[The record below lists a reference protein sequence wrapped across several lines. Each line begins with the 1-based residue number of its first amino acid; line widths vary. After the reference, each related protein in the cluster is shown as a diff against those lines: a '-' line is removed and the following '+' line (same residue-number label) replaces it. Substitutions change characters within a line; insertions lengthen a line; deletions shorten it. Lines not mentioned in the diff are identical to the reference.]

1 VTGPG
6 GRSRPVESGPG
17 GRSRPAE
24 PDPGLEAVLRPGG
37 IGSLELP
44 HRIVTGAM
52 HLGIE
57 RRDDGGAAMAA
68 FYAARARGGA
78 GLMVTGGAAVNRV
91 GAGGRAYAVLD
102 DPADQARLGRVA
114 DEVHAAGGLIA
125 LQLFHAGRYAF
136 EATYGLQPV
145 APSAVYSRFSGT
157 EPAAMTEAE
166 VEETID
172 AFAAGAAVARRLGFD
187 AVEIMGS
194 EGYLL
199 DQFVSPLTNR
209 RDDEWGGD
217 ADRRQRFPLAVLS
230 RVKAEAGPDVP
241 VVVRFSGA
249 DLMDGGTP
257 ADEVAGLARALA
269 LAGADALNVGVGWHE
284 ARVPTVQAVVPPGA
298 WVPVA
303 EAVKAA
309 VKAAGGAAG
318 RVPVMASNRINRLEL
333 AESILAGTDL
343 DFVSMARPW
352 LADAEL
358 LARARKGLPVNVCIG
373 CNQACIDRSLVDEA
387 VSCMVNPRAGRELE
401 LPAPS
406 VIRPA
411 RRRLRAA
418 VLGGGPAG
426 LQAAHQLVLAGHEV
440 DLYEAGDELGGQFR
454 LARRVPG
461 KEDYGATITYF
472 AAELARLGVAV
483 HLGRPIDD
491 GDIDLLAGYDGV
503 VVATGVRPRPLP
515 LPGALAYPDA
525 FVPGA
530 LGRRVAIV
538 GGGGIAV
545 DLAHLAAAEGRA
557 VTILQRGT
565 RTGASIGRST
575 RWAVLAELRSHR
587 VAIETGVVARAVEP
601 GGVRI
606 AALDGGDERLV
617 EADTVVV
624 AAGQVHDGTTPA
636 LVSKAGVWWRAVGGA
651 RDVAGLDA
659 VRAFAEGLDAAV
671 ELSRRG

>member
-1 VTGPG
+1 M
-6 GRSRPVESGPG
+6 ESGPG

-157 EPAAMTEAE
+157 EPAAMTEAN
-166 VEETID
+166 VEETIA

-217 ADRRQRFPLAVLS
+217 ADRRLRFPLAVLA

-309 VKAAGGAAG
+309 VKAAGGPAG
-318 RVPVMASNRINRLEL
+318 QVPVMASNRINRLEL

-343 DFVSMARPW
+343 EFVSMARPW

-358 LARARKGLPVNVCIG
+358 LSRARKGLPVNVCIG

-387 VSCMVNPRAGRELE
+387 VSCVVNPRAG
-401 LPAPS
+401 
-406 VIRPA
+406 
-411 RRRLRAA
+411 
-418 VLGGGPAG
+418 
-426 LQAAHQLVLAGHEV
+426 
-440 DLYEAGDELGGQFR
+440 
-454 LARRVPG
+454 
-461 KEDYGATITYF
+461 
-472 AAELARLGVAV
+472 
-483 HLGRPIDD
+483 
-491 GDIDLLAGYDGV
+491 
-503 VVATGVRPRPLP
+503 
-515 LPGALAYPDA
+515 
-525 FVPGA
+525 
-530 LGRRVAIV
+530 
-538 GGGGIAV
+538 
-545 DLAHLAAAEGRA
+545 
-557 VTILQRGT
+557 
-565 RTGASIGRST
+565 
-575 RWAVLAELRSHR
+575 
-587 VAIETGVVARAVEP
+587 
-601 GGVRI
+601 
-606 AALDGGDERLV
+606 
-617 EADTVVV
+617 
-624 AAGQVHDGTTPA
+624 
-636 LVSKAGVWWRAVGGA
+636 
-651 RDVAGLDA
+651 
-659 VRAFAEGLDAAV
+659 
-671 ELSRRG
+671 